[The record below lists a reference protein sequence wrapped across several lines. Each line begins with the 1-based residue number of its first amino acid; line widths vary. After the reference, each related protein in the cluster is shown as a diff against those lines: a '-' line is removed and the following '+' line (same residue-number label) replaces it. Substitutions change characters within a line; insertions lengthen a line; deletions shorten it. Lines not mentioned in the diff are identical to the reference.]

1 MRNRRYYRGQ
11 LPNSSPGEYTASAKL
26 AERVSDELSIVVVHH
41 RSLMIEVTP
50 VI

>member
-26 AERVSDELSIVVVHH
+26 AERVGFEPTIRKAGFWPLQ
-41 RSLMIEVTP
+41 RLFAQK
-50 VI
+50 